1 VNTFQMRSVVLA
13 VGLLG
18 GALCSARAQSSAP
31 PSTTPT
37 AGAND
42 AAAAEQAIRASAE
55 QFVAAFNRG
64 DAKALAALWTA
75 DGDYVDDAGELTT
88 GRAAI
93 EAKYAAYFAAE
104 PDAKIEISVDAVR
117 LVGADAAIEDGTAAV
132 TAASQAAPVTGRYT
146 VVHAKREGKWQMAS
160 VREFPAPASDA
171 GDPLEDLAWMV
182 GAWRAEHL
190 GVEFEIDCRWLPN
203 NSFVEAT
210 YSRIE
215 GEVKTPTATQIIG
228 VNPGTGRLM
237 SWMFNGNGGVAT
249 GDWTPSDAG
258 WEIDYEGL
266 TNDGVPSTAVN
277 WLFRVNDALVWQ
289 STNRQLAGEPLPDT
303 EEVVLKR
310 K

>member
-1 VNTFQMRSVVLA
+1 MVLA
-13 VGLLG
+13 GGLVLGVIG
-18 GALCSARAQSSAP
+18 GAPCDAHAQTAAAP
-31 PSTTPT
+31 PPT
-37 AGAND
+37 ASAAGATGT
-42 AAAAEQAIRASAE
+42 AAAEQAIRASAE

-75 DGDYVDDAGELTT
+75 DGDFVDEAGELTT

-93 EAKYAAYFAAE
+93 EEKYAAYFAAE
-104 PDAKIEISVDAVR
+104 PDAKIVISVDAVR
-117 LVGADAAIEDGTAAV
+117 LVGADAAVEDGSAVV
-132 TAASQAAPVTGRYT
+132 TAAPQAAPVTGRYT
-146 VVHAKREGKWQMAS
+146 VVHAKRDGKWQMAS
-160 VREFPAPASDA
+160 VREFPAEAAAA

-203 NSFVEAT
+203 KTFVEAT

-215 GEVKTPTATQIIG
+215 GDEKTPTATQIIG

-237 SWMFNGNGGVAT
+237 SWMFNGDGGVAT
-249 GDWTPSDAG
+249 GDWTPSEAG
-258 WEIDYEGL
+258 WSIAYEGV

-277 WLFRVNDALVWQ
+277 LLFRVNDALVWQ
-289 STNRQLAGEPLPDT
+289 STNRELAGEPLPDT

>member
-1 VNTFQMRSVVLA
+1 MKTFRMRAVVLA
-13 VGLLG
+13 GGLVVGLMG
-18 GALCSARAQSSAP
+18 GAPRRSLAQTAAVP
-31 PSTTPT
+31 PATV
-37 AGAND
+37 
-42 AAAAEQAIRASAE
+42 AAEQAIRASAD
-55 QFVAAFNRG
+55 QFAAAFNRG

-75 DGDYVDDAGELTT
+75 DGDFVDETGELTT

-104 PDAKIEISVDAVR
+104 PDAKIAISVEAVR
-117 LVGADAAIEDGTAAV
+117 LVGADAAVEDGSAV
-132 TAASQAAPVTGRYT
+132 VTLARQAAPVTGRYT
-146 VVHAKREGKWQMAS
+146 VVHAKRDGKWQMAN
-160 VREFPAPASDA
+160 VREFPADAAAA

-190 GVEFEIDCRWLPN
+190 GIEFEIDVRWLPN

-210 YSRIE
+210 YSRID
-215 GEVKTPTATQIIG
+215 GEERTPTATQIIG

-237 SWMFNGNGGVAT
+237 SWMFNGDGGVAT

-258 WEIDYEGL
+258 WSIAYEGL

-277 WLFRVNDALVWQ
+277 WLFRVHDALVWQ
-289 STNRQLAGEPLPDT
+289 STNRQLDGEPLPDT